1 MILRMAKVRIL
12 GPREMLPEVLRA
24 LQDVG
29 VVHLAGRPPAAAV
42 RELSLSP
49 REERLV
55 RQLRRVL
62 SDVEAGLRVLPRVE
76 GGSARVAP
84 PAPCS
89 SADLVRWARL
99 ARRVRTGAEAL
110 VRRIAA
116 LDEERA
122 FLHRYSRFFAEFG
135 DVLLTEHRW
144 VNATAY
150 HIVLRQDGDQVARLR
165 AALAAAV
172 GADFELRARPLPT
185 GEVGVLL
192 LLPAAS
198 ARAVERIM
206 GDARVEEI
214 RIPEGYGATL
224 GEALPRMLERL
235 GAIDDEAQTVRSQLG
250 ALSAEHR
257 AELERAAA
265 AVHDR
270 LLELAALR
278 SAGVTAHTF
287 VLDGWVPE
295 AAVVDVRRR
304 LAERVGDVVVTA
316 VLSREEWTPEE
327 APVVLSNPR
336 LFRPFTLLVG
346 LMPLPRY
353 GTIDPTPFMAV
364 FFPMF
369 FGLILGDAGYGAV
382 LALLALLLV
391 RRSRPGTPLRAVGEI
406 AGACALFAILF
417 GIGFGELF
425 GDLGR
430 RLLGL
435 EPLVLDREAKLLPF
449 LGLAVSIG
457 LVHVLL
463 GLVLGVV
470 AEARRAPRK
479 ALGRGVSAV
488 LILLILAAIL
498 AAVEVLPRAFFTPVV
513 VVLLVAFPVLVFA
526 EGLIAPVELL
536 ATVGNV
542 LSYARI
548 AALGT
553 ASVMMAVVANRMVG
567 AIGSIAVG
575 LLFALLFHLVNFALG
590 LFSPTIHAL
599 RLHYVEFFGK
609 FFSPGGTRY
618 RPFRHWSAPG
628 EATPWKRESAWISS
642 GSR

>member
-12 GPREMLPEVLRA
+12 GPRERLPAVLRTV
-24 LQDVG
+24 QDVG
-29 VVHLAGRPPAAAV
+29 LVHLAGRPATPAV
-42 RELSLSP
+42 RELPLSP
-49 REERLV
+49 REERLA

-62 SDVEAGLRVLPRVE
+62 LDVE
-76 GGSARVAP
+76 GGLRILPHADGLGPSLS

-99 ARRVRTGAEAL
+99 ARRTRVEAEAL
-110 VRRIAA
+110 ARRATE

-122 FLHRYSRFFAEFG
+122 FLQRYSRFFAEFG
-135 DVLLTEHRW
+135 DVLLTERRW

-150 HIVLRQDGDQVARLR
+150 HIVLRQDGEQVARLR

-185 GEVGVLL
+185 GETGVLL
-192 LLPAAS
+192 LLPTAA
-198 ARAVERIM
+198 ARVVERIM

-224 GEALPRMLERL
+224 GDALPRMLERL
-235 GAIDDEAQTVRSQLG
+235 DAIGGEAEGVRARLEERAAQ
-250 ALSAEHR
+250 HR
-257 AELERAAA
+257 GELERAASA
-265 AVHDR
+265 IHDR
-270 LLELAALR
+270 LLELEALR

-295 AAVVDVRRR
+295 AAVADVPKR
-304 LAERVGDVVVTA
+304 LAAGFGDVVVME

-336 LFRPFTLLVG
+336 LFRPFELLVG

-369 FGLILGDAGYGAV
+369 FGLILGDVGYGAL
-382 LALLALLLV
+382 LALLALVLV
-391 RRSRPGTPLRAVGEI
+391 RRTEADAPLRAVGEI
-406 AGACALFAILF
+406 AGACALFSILF
-417 GIGFGELF
+417 GLGFGELF

-430 RLLGL
+430 RFLGL
-435 EPLVLDREAKLLPF
+435 KPLVMDREAKLLPF

-463 GLVLGVV
+463 GLILGVV
-470 AEARRAPRK
+470 AEAREAPRK
-479 ALGRGVSAV
+479 ALGRGVSAL

-498 AAVEVLPRAFFTPVV
+498 AAVEVLPKAFFTPAV
-513 VVLLVAFPVLVFA
+513 VVLLVTFPVLVFA
-526 EGLIAPVELL
+526 EGIIAPVELL

-567 AIGSIAVG
+567 AIGSVAVG

-628 EATPWKRESAWISS
+628 GSTPWKRESAWISS